1 MKKILLG
8 ISLLTI
14 AAINANAQTITKT
27 VTKKTITKKTTTFT
41 KPAGVVFKNSD
52 DSFSYAIGLNLASDL
67 KHRDI
72 IKINTA
78 LVKKG
83 LDDALKGT
91 PPSLTDAQVNQTIQ
105 QRLKQAM
112 DNKLNDEKAKG
123 DAFLAANGKRAGVT
137 TLPSGVQY
145 EVLQNADSS
154 GASPSEK
161 DTVVANYA
169 GTLIDGTEFDNSYKR
184 NQPITIPVNGVIRG
198 WTEILQK
205 MTVGDKWKVY
215 IPSNMGYG
223 DRGAGGTIPG
233 GATLIFQIEL
243 LGIKRAVTPTVVTP
257 STVKP

>member
-14 AAINANAQTITKT
+14 VAINANAQTAKKKT
-27 VTKKTITKKTTTFT
+27 VTKKTTTIA
-41 KPAGVVFKNSD
+41 KPAGIVFKDSD

-72 IKINTA
+72 TKLNTE
-78 LVKKG
+78 LMKKG
-83 LDDALKGT
+83 LDDGMKGN
-91 PPSLTDAQVNQTIQ
+91 PASLTDAQVNQTIQ

-112 DNKLNDEKAKG
+112 DNKLNVEKAKG
-123 DAFLAANGKRAGVT
+123 EAFLATNGKRAGVI

-145 EVLQNADSS
+145 EVVTKSDSTV
-154 GASPSEK
+154 SPTEK

-184 NQPITIPVNGVIRG
+184 NQPITIPVNGVIKG
-198 WTEILQK
+198 WTEVLQL
-205 MTVGDKWKVY
+205 MHVGDKFKVY
-215 IPSNMGYG
+215 IPSSMAYG

-233 GATLIFQIEL
+233 GATLIFEVEL
-243 LGIKRAVTPTVVTP
+243 LGIKAA
-257 STVKP
+257 K